1 MVSTDCLVRL
11 QVILWDTSEMEMN
24 GIKGMTRSY
33 FTNTV
38 AAILVY
44 DIGELD
50 SLHKLDEWVDRL
62 EWSDS
67 ADIVLSMWGNDKG
80 NTNNLV
86 SDESSRGFADI
97 YGVKEELMFKVNAKS
112 GWKVVE
118 SYHRVIEE
126 VCSRYPSYNAEPSPN
141 VEPSPKSYKWTRF
154 FGYSA
159 SVDSGT
165 YTNPASLRIQSSH
178 ATNPHAPGV
187 LQVQVDDRVRLV
199 PERQVDDQVRLVP
212 EPHPGGGEEQ
222 RSRCF
227 IFKMC

>member
-1 MVSTDCLVRL
+1 MLASIIFFIIIGIVVSTDCLVRL

-33 FTNTV
+33 FTNSV

-50 SLHKLDEWVDRL
+50 SLNKLDEWVDRL

-86 SDESSRGFADI
+86 SDENSRGFAGI
-97 YGVKEELMFKVNAKS
+97 HGVKEELMFKVNAKS

-126 VCSRYPSYNAEPSPN
+126 VCSRYSSHNAEPSP
-141 VEPSPKSYKWTRF
+141 ESYKWTRF

-165 YTNPASLRIQSSH
+165 YTNPASLQSSH
-178 ATNPHAPGV
+178 ATNPHGPGV

-199 PERQVDDQVRLVP
+199 PDH

-222 RSRCF
+222 RSKCF

>member
-1 MVSTDCLVRL
+1 MVCTDCLVRL

-33 FTNTV
+33 FTNCV

-50 SLHKLDEWVDRL
+50 SLHKLDEWVDRVK
-62 EWSDS
+62 WSDS
-67 ADIVLSMWGNDKG
+67 ANIVLSMWGNDKG

-86 SDESSRGFADI
+86 SDENSCGFADI

-126 VCSRYPSYNAEPSPN
+126 VCSRYSSYDAEPSP
-141 VEPSPKSYKWTRF
+141 ESYKWTKF
-154 FGYSA
+154 IGYSA

-165 YTNPASLRIQSSH
+165 FTHPASLQSSH
-178 ATNPHAPGV
+178 AASPHAPGV

-199 PERQVDDQVRLVP
+199 PAES
-212 EPHPGGGEEQ
+212 HPGGEEEQ

-227 IFKMC
+227 IFNMC